1 MTDSPK
7 ERGVDGQTTRGIR
20 WREVSGLSARRAL
33 PALILGSSVFLQ
45 VHLVLGLLLGPL
57 ADRAFNQ
64 AKGPALAAAAVLVA
78 GIVTFWLVRR
88 RKRGSAAGWTEASCP
103 VCMGVTLLSDRIPAL
118 AGLGDLVAGVDTA
131 AAVRHRETRR
141 ITTPGRPTS
150 RPGGGGRR
158 RWAEDRRESLRPA
171 GTGMPPISRNRS

>member
-1 MTDSPK
+1 MLTDQTTSSRRTYRGGPPCLACLAGSDPRGTAVTDSPK

-131 AAVRHRETRR
+131 AAGAAPEGV
-141 ITTPGRPTS
+141 PS
-150 RPGGGGRR
+150 ARPG
-158 RWAEDRRESLRPA
+158 
-171 GTGMPPISRNRS
+171 